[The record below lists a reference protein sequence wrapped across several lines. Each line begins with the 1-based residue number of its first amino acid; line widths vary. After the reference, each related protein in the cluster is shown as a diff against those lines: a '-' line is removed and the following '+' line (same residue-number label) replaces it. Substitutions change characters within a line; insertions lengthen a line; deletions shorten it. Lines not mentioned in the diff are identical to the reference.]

1 MIEII
6 NVDQGS
12 DDWFKA
18 RLGLPTASNFATVM
32 AKGEGKTR
40 TAYLLKLAGEILTG
54 DPMEKYSNPDME
66 RGHAQEDDAR
76 TDYAIMAGVDPQ
88 RVGFIRNGKK
98 GCSPDSLIGTNGGLE
113 IKCALAHIQL
123 DRLRRDELPSEHRA
137 QVQGNLWVAE
147 REWWDFTSYC
157 PKLPLFVKRVYRDDA
172 YIKNLAVEVH
182 RFTVE
187 LESVVDAMRNYRS
200 PYLAERRKAAA

>member
-12 DDWFKA
+12 EDWFKI

-40 TAYLLKLAGEILTG
+40 TAYMLKLAGEILTG

-88 RVGFIRNGKK
+88 RVGFIRNGTK
-98 GCSPDSLIGTNGGLE
+98 GCSPDSLIGDRGGLE
-113 IKCALAHIQL
+113 IKCAAAHIQL
-123 DRLRRDELPSEHRA
+123 DRLKRDELPSEHRA
-137 QVQGNLWVAE
+137 QVQGSLWVAE
-147 REWWDFTSYC
+147 REWWDFVSYC
-157 PKLPLFVKRVYRDDA
+157 PKLPLFVKRIYRDDA

-182 RFTVE
+182 RFNAELQATVE
-187 LESVVDAMRNYRS
+187 AMRNYRS
-200 PYLAERRKAAA
+200 PYLAELRKSAA